1 MQGLLR
7 QLQKPRPGLTLLL
20 LLLVAAVVVAAVWI
34 ARTQSQDNTAEEARQ
49 REVEVSRDDGAGR

>member
-1 MQGLLR
+1 
-7 QLQKPRPGLTLLL
+7 LLL